1 MASWTLETLQRA
13 VDEVTALVAI
23 YGPDGCDPDAPTD
36 AMVAETDA
44 LATAERV
51 LALASSSSDDD
62 VAAVAAVAAREVPAL
77 GVSVS
82 FLGSRL
88 RGAPVRVDATMPPGY
103 PSKRA
108 PSFDVRAAASASL
121 EEISELRAA
130 GESAMLDARGVEE
143 EEEEEEDGA
152 ECVAPALDAIRAR
165 IEELDATL
173 RRRAEDRETTTTTTT
188 TTTTSTTSTTVSRR
202 LLWFHHIKAKSKR
215 KDAVA
220 FARELDLGGFSKPG
234 YPGVVVV
241 EGRRENADEYVRR
254 LRALRRVL
262 SYTGPHTTP
271 SAW

>member
-1 MASWTLETLQRA
+1 
-13 VDEVTALVAI
+13 
-23 YGPDGCDPDAPTD
+23 
-36 AMVAETDA
+36 
-44 LATAERV
+44 
-51 LALASSSSDDD
+51 
-62 VAAVAAVAAREVPAL
+62 
-77 GVSVS
+77 
-82 FLGSRL
+82 
-88 RGAPVRVDATMPPGY
+88 
-103 PSKRA
+103 
-108 PSFDVRAAASASL
+108 
-121 EEISELRAA
+121 
-130 GESAMLDARGVEE
+130 MLDARGVE